1 MDFGVS
7 LIIIRHDGL
16 QRFPGTSPLPS
27 VPFRVR
33 AGPGSLEQRP
43 LARARRVAPA
53 VEGERTNLPLP
64 LISAFNCII
73 NCF

>member
-27 VPFRVR
+27 VSFCVR

-53 VEGERTNLPLP
+53 VEGERTNLPP
-64 LISAFNCII
+64 SI
-73 NCF
+73 NQCF